1 VEQGTIEGSTYQEEH
16 MTSNRK
22 IVRIAAL
29 ALLLVLSAAAAAWAC
44 TPQTRLFAPEIPK
57 GPSGTQVTI
66 KGDGAPAGTPVTIEW
81 GALKGAKRAE
91 TTADSTGAFSA
102 AIEVPQTSPGIYFI
116 VATPG
121 SGEAAV
127 ARQVYQVTGP
137 GADTTGTAS
146 DLWRGFSPTGQLAP
160 DAAMPRPVQTD
171 AALAGAGLVGMA
183 TLGALS
189 VMFAAVRRRQ
199 RSTV

>member
-1 VEQGTIEGSTYQEEH
+1 

-81 GALKGAKRAE
+81 GTLKGAKRAE
-91 TTADSTGAFSA
+91 TTADASGAFSVA
-102 AIEVPQTSPGIYFI
+102 LEVPQTSPGIYFI
-116 VATPG
+116 VATPQ
-121 SGEAAV
+121 SGGAAV

-137 GADTTGTAS
+137 GSENPASAS
-146 DLWRGFSPTGQLAP
+146 DLWSGFSTTSGHLASAEPTASQ
-160 DAAMPRPVQTD
+160 AARTNGT
-171 AALAGAGLVGMA
+171 ALAGAGLVV
-183 TLGALS
+183 L
-189 VMFAAVRRRQ
+189 AAVGGAFVSSTAIRRRR
-199 RSTV
+199 RSNA